1 MKIAIN
7 NVFSVILTTII
18 YLLGGIDIAL
28 QSLLIVIVI
37 DYLTGI
43 ASAIYNKKLSSK
55 MGFKGIIKKFC
66 YLLVVALSVVIDN
79 LLGQSGLIRSL
90 VIYFFVANDGLSIVE
105 NMAEMNIKLPQKLI
119 DALEQIKKKGEWYDL
134 KRINYRAKKLYIKR
148 NTI

>member
-1 MKIAIN
+1 MKHLISD
-7 NVFSVILTTII
+7 VFSVILTTFV

-43 ASAIYNKKLSSK
+43 ASAIYNKELSSK
-55 MGFKGIIKKFC
+55 IGFKGIIKKFC

-90 VIYFFVANDGLSIVE
+90 VIYFFVANDGLSIIE
-105 NMAEMNIKLPQKLI
+105 NMAEMNIKLPEKLI
-119 DALEQIKKKGEWYDL
+119 DALEQIKKKGE
-134 KRINYRAKKLYIKR
+134 
-148 NTI
+148 

>member
-43 ASAIYNKKLSSK
+43 ASAIYNKELSSK
-55 MGFKGIIKKFC
+55 MGFKGIIKKFS

-79 LLGQSGLIRSL
+79 LLGQSGLIRTL
-90 VIYFFVANDGLSIVE
+90 VIYFFVANDGLSIIE

-119 DALEQIKKKGEWYDL
+119 DALEQIKSKGE
-134 KRINYRAKKLYIKR
+134 
-148 NTI
+148 

>member
-1 MKIAIN
+1 MKNLIS
-7 NVFSVILTTII
+7 NVSSVILTTFV

-37 DYLTGI
+37 DYFTGI
-43 ASAIYNKKLSSK
+43 ASAIYNKELSSK
-55 MGFKGIIKKFC
+55 IGFKGIIKKFS

-90 VIYFFVANDGLSIVE
+90 VIYFFVANDGLSILE

-119 DALEQIKKKGEWYDL
+119 DALEQLKKKGE
-134 KRINYRAKKLYIKR
+134 
-148 NTI
+148 

>member
-43 ASAIYNKKLSSK
+43 ASAIYNKELSSK
-55 MGFKGIIKKFC
+55 MGFKGIIKKFS

-90 VIYFFVANDGLSIVE
+90 VIYFFVANDGLSIIE
-105 NMAEMNIKLPQKLI
+105 NMAEMGVKLPQKLI
-119 DALEQIKKKGEWYDL
+119 DALEQIKKKGE
-134 KRINYRAKKLYIKR
+134 
-148 NTI
+148 

>member
-7 NVFSVILTTII
+7 NVFSVILTTIV

-43 ASAIYNKKLSSK
+43 ASAIYNKELSSK
-55 MGFKGIIKKFC
+55 MGFKGIIKKFS
-66 YLLVVALSVVIDN
+66 YLLVVALSVVIDK

-90 VIYFFVANDGLSIVE
+90 VIYFFVANDGLSIIE
-105 NMAEMNIKLPQKLI
+105 NMAEMNIKLPKKLI
-119 DALEQIKKKGEWYDL
+119 DALEQIKKKGE
-134 KRINYRAKKLYIKR
+134 
-148 NTI
+148 